1 MIFNIVKVVHILS
14 VISWMAGLLY
24 LPRIFVYHAN
34 SKIID
39 ETSNTFKTME
49 RRLYWYICTPA
60 AYFSWITGFILSY
73 YTGIA
78 LWLLLKIL
86 LVFILTIY
94 HFVCGRWLANFADNK
109 NLHSEKF
116 FRFINEI
123 PTVLLILIII
133 AVVFK
138 F

>member
-1 MIFNIVKVVHILS
+1 MLFNIIKVIHILS
-14 VISWMAGLLY
+14 IVSWMAALLY

-34 SKIID
+34 SNIAE
-39 ETSNTFKTME
+39 ETSIAFKTME
-49 RRLYWYICTPA
+49 RRLYWFICTPA
-60 AYFSWITGFILSY
+60 AYSSWITGFILSY

-86 LVFILTIY
+86 LVFILTVF
-94 HFVCGRWLANFADNK
+94 HFVCGRWLANFADNN

-116 FRFINEI
+116 YRFINEI